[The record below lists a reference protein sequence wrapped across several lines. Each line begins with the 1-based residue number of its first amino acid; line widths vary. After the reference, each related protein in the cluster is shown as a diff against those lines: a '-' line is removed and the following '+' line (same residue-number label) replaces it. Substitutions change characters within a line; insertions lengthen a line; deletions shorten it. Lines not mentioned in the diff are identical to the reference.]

1 MSIMSF
7 KAEKYN
13 FRDFGICENL
23 FTVIRIDII
32 TTRGNLLQAIANQS
46 PQKNDS
52 FKNFIHGNWKTK
64 NMCIFFV

>member
-23 FTVIRIDII
+23 FTVIRIDIM
-32 TTRGNLLQAIANQS
+32 TPWGNLLQAIANQL
-46 PQKNDS
+46 PQKNYS
-52 FKNFIHGNWKTK
+52 FKNFIHGNWKAK
-64 NMCIFFV
+64 NIFFV